1 MLSTTAWTF
10 KLCVVLPPPAVM
22 PVSGTVINCSTLLSM
37 IEGGFLIAA
46 SVGAT
51 LTGMTLIVQIAV
63 PTLSVAAP
71 SLTVK
76 ITVRSGAVPP

>member
-1 MLSTTAWTF
+1 
-10 KLCVVLPPPAVM
+10 M
-22 PVSGTVINCSTLLSM
+22 PESGTVINCSTLLSM
-37 IEGGFLIAA
+37 TEGGFLIGF

-71 SLTVK
+71 SLTVNV
-76 ITVRSGAVPP
+76 TVRSGAVPPRFGLELVSWYVTESSAAW